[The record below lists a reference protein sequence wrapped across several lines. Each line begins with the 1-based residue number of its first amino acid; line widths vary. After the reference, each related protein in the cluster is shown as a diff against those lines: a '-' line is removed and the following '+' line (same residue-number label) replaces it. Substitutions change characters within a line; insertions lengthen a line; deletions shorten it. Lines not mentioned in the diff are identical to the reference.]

1 MKKITDIFFALILV
15 FSSLTVKAENSQV
28 LLQTDLG
35 NIRIELYDSLAPIT
49 VKNFLDYVDSGFYN
63 GTIFHRV
70 IPGFVAQGG
79 GYTFDFAEKKT
90 NPEIKNESD
99 NGLKNDYKTIAMARM
114 PHPDSASS
122 QFYFNL
128 KDNPSLNAKVG
139 ANGYTVFGRVVEGM
153 EVVEKIAKEPTGM
166 YKSFPDAP
174 NYAVRILSAK
184 RVTAGSI
191 TGNSSTPSR
200 MENSRIKDALISK
213 P

>member
-1 MKKITDIFFALILV
+1 MKFTLYIFSTLLFL
-15 FSSLTVKAENSQV
+15 SSHLTKAENTQV

-35 NIRIELYDSLAPIT
+35 NIRIELYNSLAPIT

-128 KDNPSLNAKVG
+128 RDNPSLNAKVDN
-139 ANGYTVFGRVVEGM
+139 NGYTVFGRVIDGM
-153 EVVEKIAKEPTGM
+153 DVVEKIANEPTGM
-166 YKSFPDAP
+166 YKSFPEAP

-191 TGNSSTPSR
+191 ISNQPTPSPL
-200 MENSRIKDALISK
+200 ENSRIKDAIISK
-213 P
+213 PH